1 MGEPLSIEATDQF
14 QSGQKHMEDPVNH
27 GNSQLFL
34 RNKGPYSVVAC
45 VQESLEKSSSIVE
58 MSSILL
64 SLPFFS
70 GGNSVLEIWEQGSK
84 NECVLGLPF

>member
-1 MGEPLSIEATDQF
+1 MPESCVFVRHCNVKGC
-14 QSGQKHMEDPVNH
+14 VNH
-27 GNSQLFL
+27 GNPQLFL

-70 GGNSVLEIWEQGSK
+70 GGNSVLEI
-84 NECVLGLPF
+84 

>member
-1 MGEPLSIEATDQF
+1 MKDY
-14 QSGQKHMEDPVNH
+14 VNH
-27 GNSQLFL
+27 GNSQQFQG
-34 RNKGPYSVVAC
+34 NKGPYFVVAC